1 MFSGR
6 VAPIPVKNIY
16 SLAVAGS
23 VHHKNSL
30 FSVGRP
36 TNMHF
41 PSSEA
46 DVVLPRCA
54 SRMKFAD
61 IQNYSG
67 SEADE
72 KDDRSASRNGEPR
85 HLVGDSGACRYCTLE
100 IVSWWDSMLKIV
112 SRDSMP
118 GRLNT
123 DTGVC

>member
-6 VAPIPVKNIY
+6 AAPFPVKNIY

-30 FSVGRP
+30 FSVGRS

-72 KDDRSASRNGEPR
+72 KGARSASRTGKARFPGFLGSEADEN
-85 HLVGDSGACRYCTLE
+85 S
-100 IVSWWDSMLKIV
+100 SW
-112 SRDSMP
+112 
-118 GRLNT
+118 
-123 DTGVC
+123 

>member
-6 VAPIPVKNIY
+6 AAPFPVQNSY

-46 DVVLPRCA
+46 D
-54 SRMKFAD
+54 
-61 IQNYSG
+61 
-67 SEADE
+67 E
-72 KDDRSASRNGEPR
+72 KGDRSASRMGKARFPGFLGSEAD
-85 HLVGDSGACRYCTLE
+85 GKG
-100 IVSWWDSMLKIV
+100 SW
-112 SRDSMP
+112 
-118 GRLNT
+118 
-123 DTGVC
+123 

>member
-1 MFSGR
+1 MFSGKA
-6 VAPIPVKNIY
+6 APIPVKNIY

-67 SEADE
+67 SEADGNSSWWASQIGKVGKVRFHDVPDSEADE
-72 KDDRSASRNGEPR
+72 KDDRSASRMGKARFPGFLGSEADE
-85 HLVGDSGACRYCTLE
+85 HG
-100 IVSWWDSMLKIV
+100 SW
-112 SRDSMP
+112 
-118 GRLNT
+118 
-123 DTGVC
+123 